1 MSQLWKDPVIRV
13 FGILFLLVH
22 IPYFLPG
29 ISSDAFQVYVWTVKT
44 AFTLPFAALFLW
56 PRRKYGLI
64 TNERRF
70 WQFLSF
76 SFVLWWVVS
85 LINLLWLTEVWP
97 VTFDVMTDS
106 IFLGYYM
113 CWLLGL
119 GFLPHN
125 PTASE
130 VINWDRWLLIAGA
143 VVLSLFLFSYFILV
157 PSRYLPESYST
168 WVPSLLFFGFLDL
181 GLALILI
188 AMALVVKDHRW
199 RVLYGLLA
207 GLTITFSMLDVVEA
221 LVHKE
226 QMSWLSSNWSDIIW
240 SAPYLVIAVVARARH
255 FRFPEDDVRV
265 KPDVSEFE
273 RPFYL
278 LSPIILMAFILPVLH
293 IFFQQFGFMAAS
305 LQKPLGAVV
314 LASLGMFFLLA
325 VIENRSLRR
334 SGRLAEEH
342 AIEIERLR
350 IKQKV
355 ADESEVAK
363 ARFLANVSHEIRT
376 PMNGILGMSEIVLRG
391 DLNDEQREQVDLVR
405 TSAQGLL
412 EVIDDILVHSKIDA
426 GELTFSQESFNLKAL
441 AGQVIDL
448 FQVANRQKG
457 VKLSLE
463 FADDMPLALNGDPS
477 RLRQV
482 LVNLVGNAIKF
493 TPEGAVTVKF
503 SQCGQSGSKAC
514 IRCDVRDT
522 GIGISAEAAEKL
534 FLPFSQAD
542 ESTSRMYGG
551 SGLGLA
557 ISKKIVE
564 SQDGRIGVSSVLDE
578 GSTFWF
584 EIPFETL
591 TIEDEKEPDAE
602 KLIELSA
609 PVCRVL
615 LAEDNEINKI
625 VAVKQLETLG
635 QLVDVAKNGL
645 EVLEAIKQ
653 HNYSLILMD
662 CQMPGM
668 DGIEA
673 TRQIRKQGY
682 SKSDLPIIALTA
694 HVFDEDRELCV
705 DAGMNGFLSKPLS
718 LEELRDALKTWL

>member
-1 MSQLWKDPVIRV
+1 
-13 FGILFLLVH
+13 
-22 IPYFLPG
+22 
-29 ISSDAFQVYVWTVKT
+29 
-44 AFTLPFAALFLW
+44 
-56 PRRKYGLI
+56 
-64 TNERRF
+64 
-70 WQFLSF
+70 
-76 SFVLWWVVS
+76 
-85 LINLLWLTEVWP
+85 
-97 VTFDVMTDS
+97 
-106 IFLGYYM
+106 
-113 CWLLGL
+113 
-119 GFLPHN
+119 
-125 PTASE
+125 
-130 VINWDRWLLIAGA
+130 
-143 VVLSLFLFSYFILV
+143 
-157 PSRYLPESYST
+157 
-168 WVPSLLFFGFLDL
+168 
-181 GLALILI
+181 
-188 AMALVVKDHRW
+188 
-199 RVLYGLLA
+199 
-207 GLTITFSMLDVVEA
+207 
-221 LVHKE
+221 
-226 QMSWLSSNWSDIIW
+226 
-240 SAPYLVIAVVARARH
+240 
-255 FRFPEDDVRV
+255 
-265 KPDVSEFE
+265 
-273 RPFYL
+273 
-278 LSPIILMAFILPVLH
+278 
-293 IFFQQFGFMAAS
+293 
-305 LQKPLGAVV
+305 
-314 LASLGMFFLLA
+314 
-325 VIENRSLRR
+325 LRR